1 MINSDFPPLRRCMT
15 SYLEKIHGYQ
25 WWWWGGPREI
35 NFSLAICMTLI
46 VKWRDVVVSLNLHLT
61 DDGKLNSPA
70 QCQLPLSGDLF
81 LGTLQ

>member
-1 MINSDFPPLRRCMT
+1 MQMHDQLSREDTWVPVVVV
-15 SYLEKIHGYQ
+15 
-25 WWWWGGPREI
+25 GGPRGI